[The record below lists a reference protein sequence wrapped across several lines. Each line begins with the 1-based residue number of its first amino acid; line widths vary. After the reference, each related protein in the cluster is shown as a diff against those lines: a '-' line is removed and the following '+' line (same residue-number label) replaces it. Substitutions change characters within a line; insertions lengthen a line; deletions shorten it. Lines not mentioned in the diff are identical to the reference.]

1 MLHIQKQKT
10 HFLHFLA
17 FCFFCVLSIKNKLL
31 EGHPMNISTKFDPC
45 RLSGFREILKQYMD
59 MDDSD

>member
-10 HFLHFLA
+10 PFLHFLA
-17 FCFFCVLSIKNKLL
+17 FCFFCILSIKKKLL
-31 EGHPMNISTKFDPC
+31 EGHPMNISTKFVPC